1 MTKENPL
8 VRVSD
13 NAGNI
18 FICRLRDL
26 RKPEELRQEDLDNCA
41 DDATWWQAQPPANPT
56 IVQNDE
62 K

>member
-26 RKPEELRQEDLDNCA
+26 RKREKLKQEDLDSCA
-41 DDATWWQAQPPANPT
+41 DDAAWWQASPPVDPR
-56 IVQNDE
+56 IISD
-62 K
+62 